1 MNTPPA
7 ILRFLAASLGME
19 EDAAGKEAV
28 GRALAAAMRQEGLS
42 DAASYEKLFSSSP
55 DVRQRFIDAMVV
67 GETWFFRDRGP
78 FTYLARH
85 SRELRNLCPGAPLRI
100 LSAPCATGEEPYSI
114 AMTLLAAG
122 VPPQAFSIDA
132 VDVSLMALNRAREAC
147 YGSSAFRGNLGEDV
161 APFFETTRRG
171 RRITDRIVRQV
182 AFLHDN
188 LVSPGS
194 LAARGPYAVIFCRNL
209 LIYLTAE
216 ARRRVYDLLD
226 GLLIPGGLLFTG
238 HTETI
243 FWSQQGYLPIQW
255 DRAFALSKPLESPAP
270 KAAKKPAALKLPP
283 AAAKSPPP
291 GVHAAGPI
299 SAAAQYTSVV
309 QTPAAQTPAA
319 GAVQRR
325 ARPDQITTAVGT
337 SDSSRKLQEARGLAD
352 RGDTAG
358 ALRLCEE
365 DVRTFGPTAGTYCL
379 MGVIRMADRD
389 FNTAEDCFVKAL
401 YLDPGHYESLV
412 HLSLICGRKGNEKK
426 AALYRE
432 RAERQAG
439 ILRKAAQEAGKL
451 SETRS
456 DEDAELKTT

>member
-1 MNTPPA
+1 MSTPPF

-19 EDAAGKEAV
+19 EEAAGKEAV
-28 GRALAAAMRQEGLS
+28 GRALAAAMRLEGLS

-132 VDVSLMALNRAREAC
+132 VDVSQAALARAREAC
-147 YGSSAFRGNLGEDV
+147 YGSGAFRGNIGEDV
-161 APFFETTRRG
+161 AAFFETTRRG
-171 RRITDRIVRQV
+171 RRVTDRIVRQV
-182 AFLHDN
+182 TFLHDN

-194 LAARGPYAVIFCRNL
+194 LAARGPYAIIFCRNL

-216 ARRRVYDLLD
+216 ARRRVYDLLN

-243 FWSQQGYLPIQW
+243 FWNQQGYLPIQW

-270 KAAKKPAALKLPP
+270 KAVKKPAALTLKS

-291 GVHAAGPI
+291 GVRAAEPI
-299 SAAAQYTSVV
+299 SAAARHAF
-309 QTPAAQTPAA
+309 AAQTPAA
-319 GAVQRR
+319 GARQHP
-325 ARPDQITTAVGT
+325 ANPDEIKTAVDT
-337 SDSSRKLQEARGLAD
+337 SVTARQLEEARGLAD
-352 RGDTAG
+352 RGDMAG

-365 DVRTFGPTAGTYCL
+365 DVRTFGPTATAYCL

-389 FNTAEDCFVKAL
+389 FNAAEDCFVKAL

-412 HLSLICGRKGNEKK
+412 HLSLIHRQKGNEKK
-426 AALYRE
+426 AVLYRE

-451 SETRS
+451 PETRS
-456 DEDAELKTT
+456 DENAGMKTT